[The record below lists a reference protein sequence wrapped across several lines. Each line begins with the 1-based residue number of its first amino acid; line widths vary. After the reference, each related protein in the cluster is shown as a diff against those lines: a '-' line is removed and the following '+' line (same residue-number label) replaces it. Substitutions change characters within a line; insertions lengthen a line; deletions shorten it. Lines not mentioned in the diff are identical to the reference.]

1 MKNTRIG
8 ARMVLGF
15 GIVVGLIALSGIVV
29 GLIALSG
36 GYALWKQ
43 ADMRRFT
50 ALVNERDYRVLK
62 SLRQVSQGLET
73 MLTVRHMVL
82 IKHLLRQDKH
92 WDEDPVVSQREW
104 YAAKDTNLKALAQM
118 EADVNSFEV
127 TAQTPARAAGWRKVS
142 TAVREAQDALRT
154 LTAEVDRHFAFI
166 NRGDMPGVVAHLP
179 ALTRVRAV
187 YGDRLLASERATEE
201 QIAIGRTEV
210 EAFYDGTRNSILTA
224 LALSTLVAIVL
235 SIVIQGSITRPLA
248 AFTDFVG
255 AVGKG
260 DLTGKAA
267 VDRRDELGDLARS
280 LNTMVGNLREVA
292 LQTRGVAQNV
302 NATTAEILASTQ
314 QQAANT
320 AEQAAAV
327 HEANATM
334 AEISQSGAQIS
345 ERARQVSA
353 AAEAT
358 STATAA
364 GLKSV
369 QTTAANMEAIREQA
383 EAVAAN
389 VIALSEKTQAV
400 GEIIATVNDIAEQS
414 HLLALNAAIE
424 AASAGDSGRGF
435 AVVASEMKNLAD
447 QSKEATVQIRSILGD
462 IQKGITS
469 SVMLTEEAVKRVES
483 GRQQAG
489 VADEAIRKLSDN
501 IQQGVQ
507 AFQQI
512 VAGSSQQQIGFEQVT
527 QAFKSIGVASEQT
540 AVSTR
545 QSEKAAAGLNALAQ
559 QLRAAVERYQV

>member
-1 MKNTRIG
+1 MRNIRIG
-8 ARMVLGF
+8 ARMLLGF
-15 GIVVGLIALSGIVV
+15 GMVV

-43 ADMRRFT
+43 SEMRKFT
-50 ALVNERDYRVLK
+50 TMVNDRDFRVLK
-62 SLRQVSQGLET
+62 SLREASKGLET
-73 MLTVRHMVL
+73 MLTVRHMAL
-82 IKHLLRQDKH
+82 IKYLLRQDKF
-92 WDEDPVVSQREW
+92 WDEDPVSSQREW
-104 YAAKDTNLKALAQM
+104 YAVKDANLKALVEM
-118 EADVNSFEV
+118 DGSVSTFEE
-127 TAQTPARAAGWRKVS
+127 TAQTPARAAGWRKVRV
-142 TAVREAQDALRT
+142 AVREAHDAVKALT
-154 LTAEVDRHFAFI
+154 LEVDRHFTFI
-166 NRGDMPGVVAHLP
+166 NRGDMAGVVAHLP
-179 ALTRVRAV
+179 FLTSVRANFA
-187 YGDRLLASERATEE
+187 DKLLAAERATEE
-201 QIAIGRTEV
+201 QIEIGRAEV
-210 EAFYDGTRNSILTA
+210 DSFYNSTRNSILTA
-224 LALSTLVAIVL
+224 VGLSTLVAIIL
-235 SIVIQGSITRPLA
+235 SIVIQGSITRPLS
-248 AFTDFVG
+248 AFTGFAD

-280 LNTMVGNLREVA
+280 LNLMVGNLREVA

-334 AEISQSGAQIS
+334 AEITQSGSQIS
-345 ERARQVSA
+345 ERARQVAA

-369 QTTAANMEAIREQA
+369 QTTATTMEAIREQA
-383 EAVAAN
+383 EAVAEN

-424 AASAGDSGRGF
+424 AAAAGESGRSF

-489 VADEAIRKLSDN
+489 VADDAIRRLSDN
-501 IQQGVQ
+501 VQQAVQ

-540 AVSTR
+540 ATSTR
-545 QSEKAAAGLNALAQ
+545 QSERAAANLNALAQ
-559 QLRAAVERYQV
+559 QLRATVERYQV